1 MLWKLFTTTKFGRRV
16 SVPFE
21 SLTPNRLDATTEAQA
36 RYGHTNVTL
45 HPDIR
50 SDGNNIVSGSY
61 DKTIKIWKIGYL
73 IKRKYVLLNFITKNY
88 ENEYDHYIIQKILKS
103 LINKK

>member
-21 SLTPNRLDATTEAQA
+21 SLTPNRLDETNEAQA

-50 SDGNNIVSGSY
+50 SDGNNIVSPIVHTLGTSEPVWTVLGIIMVVTFY
-61 DKTIKIWKIGYL
+61 YWWGLIVPLVAWWGFKKWIG
-73 IKRKYVLLNFITKNY
+73 V
-88 ENEYDHYIIQKILKS
+88 D
-103 LINKK
+103 